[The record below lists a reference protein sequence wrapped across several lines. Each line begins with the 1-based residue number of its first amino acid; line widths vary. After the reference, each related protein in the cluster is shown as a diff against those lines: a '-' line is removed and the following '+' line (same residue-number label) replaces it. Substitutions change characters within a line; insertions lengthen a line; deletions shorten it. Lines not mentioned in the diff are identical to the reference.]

1 MHSLVMHLIRLS
13 EEQRDPDEA
22 EKARLR
28 LIKEFTI
35 VEEQLGKT
43 EYIAADRWTMGDIP
57 MTIRCHRWHLLDV
70 ERPDMPNLT
79 RYYKAIQARPAFQA
93 IADPAMHLDG

>member
-1 MHSLVMHLIRLS
+1 
-13 EEQRDPDEA
+13 
-22 EKARLR
+22 